1 MTGLSSL
8 KPRICRKYL
17 LNVLQIIENRNCS
30 RELYGKEGLI
40 SSYLEA
46 TGSIETAV
54 DIHRLLVL
62 SFPGNKIYLPIQKVT
77 LTEIQ
82 IVKWS
87 GVQIGY
93 MEGQFSGVV
102 IIK

>member
-62 SFPGNKIYLPIQKVT
+62 SFPGNKIYLPIQKFLNILPST
-77 LTEIQ
+77 SSL
-82 IVKWS
+82 
-87 GVQIGY
+87 
-93 MEGQFSGVV
+93 V
-102 IIK
+102 ISPVISPR